1 MYKVIIADDH
11 MPVIEYL
18 TAKIPWQELGL
29 ELIEA
34 CSDGE
39 EAVHACKSSPPDIL
53 ITDIGMPIMN
63 GLDLIEETRKINP
76 GIKTVILS
84 CHEDFQ
90 FAQRAVKLNVND
102 YILKETLRIEQ
113 LVDILRQLIKQL
125 NQEEAMLRDR
135 QKLQDVVSQSL
146 SSVRTK
152 FLRSLIDQPIWN
164 ETEWAEKAESIG
176 IHSLDATPYLP
187 VLCLLERFTD
197 VETRFG
203 GGNQLQFVIEN
214 ALNESVKLE
223 GNVVI
228 TLNERHYYVLYP
240 YPKSIKRNISEEIN
254 KELQTVQ
261 KSINRYMR
269 IGTSFYFGEVCNTM
283 LELKKQTILLLNS
296 KTFRFYSGENRILKL
311 LQQMET
317 TKEDIFVNYTA
328 ALDDFKNC
336 IFNCDVDYVKA
347 TIAKWIDH
355 IDANKYPMD
364 SVRSWVLKIVTD
376 IELKFTVMQH
386 FLTNYSAEVLQQTVY
401 AIETLNHLSEWL
413 IEFLVEKM
421 ENVRLHQDQS
431 SRKEIVAAQRY
442 VMMHLNEK
450 ISMDEMAKRLDL
462 NSSHFSRIFKKET
475 GETFIEFVTRS
486 KMERARELLDKSNQS
501 VEQISEELGFDNSS
515 YFFKLFR
522 TFSGMSPTEYRKK
535 V

>member
-39 EAVHACKSSPPDIL
+39 EAVNACKSSQPDIL

-76 GIKTVILS
+76 SLKTIILS

-90 FAQRAVKLNVND
+90 FAQRAVKLKVND

-125 NQEEAMLRDR
+125 NEEEAMLRDR
-135 QKLQDVVSQSL
+135 QKLQDVVFQTL

-164 ETEWAEKAESIG
+164 ETEWVEKAENIG
-176 IHSLDATPYLP
+176 IQSLKGTPYLP
-187 VLCLLERFTD
+187 VLCLLERFSD
-197 VETRFG
+197 VATRFG
-203 GGNQLQFVIEN
+203 GGHQLQFVIDN
-214 ALNESVKLE
+214 ALNESVKFE

-228 TLNERHYYVLYP
+228 TLTERHYFVLYP

-254 KELQTVQ
+254 KELQKIQ
-261 KSINRYMR
+261 NSINLYMK

-283 LELKKQTILLLNS
+283 LELKKQTTLLLNS
-296 KTFRFYSGENRILKL
+296 KTFHFYSGENRILKL
-311 LQQMET
+311 QQIET
-317 TKEDIFVNYTA
+317 TKDDIFVNYTA
-328 ALDDFKNC
+328 ALEGFKNC
-336 IFNCDVDYVKA
+336 IFNCDVEYVKE
-347 TIAKWIDH
+347 TIARWIAQ

-401 AIETLNHLSEWL
+401 AIDTINHLSEWL

-450 ISMDEMAKRLDL
+450 ISMEEMAKRLDL

-486 KMERARELLDKSNQS
+486 KMERARELLDTSAQS

-522 TFSGMSPTEYRKK
+522 AFSGMSPAEYRKK